1 MALTFDDGPGEYT
14 SRLLDILDGL
24 GVHATFFITGGG
36 NNKGHIDDESTGYP
50 EVLRRMHAAGHQL
63 ASHTWSHQ
71 SLDALSAGGGGM
83 HAAGHQLA
91 SHTWSHQSLDA
102 LSAVASGWAGRKA
115 EVTFNEMAFRN
126 VFGFF
131 PTYFRAPYLE
141 CGSACR
147 TFLGEYGYHI
157 ISTNSDT
164 KDYENDDPAL
174 IANSRARF
182 SDSVARQA
190 GAQGYIVLAHDV
202 HLQSVVN
209 LAEYMVREARS
220 RGYELVTVGECLDDA
235 RENWYREA

>member
-50 EVLRRMHAAGHQL
+50 EVLRR
-63 ASHTWSHQ
+63 
-71 SLDALSAGGGGM
+71 M

-190 GAQGYIVLAHDV
+190 DAQGYIVLAHDV